1 MKSRD
6 HHLSVEVLMQLWT
19 VGVSGSLLL
28 LLSFLLF
35 LTLSFSAN
43 VTAVFN
49 RFSPN
54 LGQGGG
60 SNRGKER
67 RRVIGG
73 REASLNGQQRIVV
86 DADGNGNMREKRH

>member
-19 VGVSGSLLL
+19 VFGSLLL

-43 VTAVFN
+43 ITTVFN

-73 REASLNGQQRIVV
+73 REASLNGQQRLAV